1 MYKEINRIERA
12 RLILDIIVVFD
23 LLFITVL
30 AVMSLFALTKLKES
44 QIVVIQNPIYP
55 IVITNAKQ

>member
-1 MYKEINRIERA
+1 MYKELNRIERA

-23 LLFITVL
+23 LFFITVL

-44 QIVVIQNPIYP
+44 HIVVIQNPHYP
-55 IVITNAKQ
+55 IIITNAKE